1 MKLFRAG
8 IKTTS
13 RRFSAN
19 CKITRSA
26 AGHLVHHGRHMR
38 QKALRLGVS
47 LRIYYVTQQQHDT
60 ASAALLLP
68 WGEFAGRGTRE
79 QFSDLHLF
87 GTWSRPIDGVGEG
100 FAKRAHSTAYKIPPR
115 ARRFSDQQPRRA
127 HSQCTR
133 RAVICRRRD
142 ALHAKCMM
150 YLTTAHLCNHRGRL
164 GEQSALDR
172 RVLWIRCIC
181 SASAHTART

>member
-1 MKLFRAG
+1 MSCSTLQMKLFRAG

-13 RRFSAN
+13 RRFSTN

-26 AGHLVHHGRHMR
+26 AGHLVR

-100 FAKRAHSTAYKIPPR
+100 FAKRAHSAQHTKYRR
-115 ARRFSDQQPRRA
+115 ARVVSPTNNPGALTLNVPGARLYADDVTRA
-127 HSQCTR
+127 PCEMHDVFNNSSS
-133 RAVICRRRD
+133 V
-142 ALHAKCMM
+142 
-150 YLTTAHLCNHRGRL
+150 
-164 GEQSALDR
+164 
-172 RVLWIRCIC
+172 
-181 SASAHTART
+181 